1 MKRVYLD
8 QKDWINLSRAN
19 QGLSSG
25 ASFSDA
31 LLVARA
37 GVAQSLVS
45 FPLSLIHYMETYHRN
60 DWKSRYDV
68 ADVMAELSCFHTIAP
83 PTAVVPG
90 EIDRALQARFGRP
103 LKRRPLQVFGHGL
116 RHAANDESFQFAI
129 PDELPID
136 EQTRAEFERDLAD
149 DWERA
154 MLRGPAMNTPLPW
167 LDPHAHRQVEQSYQQ
182 SEQALTQR
190 LKQSGW
196 GKGDKLRRVM
206 LASGLIDILD
216 PLLDALQR
224 AEISPDDFFAVDE
237 DGATAFLQDI
247 RSRWVLFEMR
257 RDLHAR
263 GVHEEGDIR
272 DLAALSTAVAHC
284 DVVVTEKQWVH
295 VLTKAKVDEMMQ
307 TTLLSSAADLTQVLA

>member
-19 QGLSSG
+19 QGLPSG
-25 ASFSDA
+25 EAFSDV

-37 GVAQSLVS
+37 GVEQGLVS

-60 DWKSRYDV
+60 DWKSRFDV
-68 ADVMAELSCFHTIAP
+68 ADVMAELSLFHAIAS
-83 PTAVVPG
+83 PTAVVPA
-90 EIDRALQARFGRP
+90 EIDRALKKRFGRP
-103 LKRRPLQVFGHGL
+103 VKPRPLHVFGHGL
-116 RHAANDESFQFAI
+116 RHAANDESFQFSI
-129 PDELPID
+129 PDDLPISK
-136 EQTRAEFERDLAD
+136 EGWIEFERELSE

-154 MLRGPAMNTPLPW
+154 SLRGPPVNTPLPW
-167 LDPHAHRQVEQSYQQ
+167 LDTHAHRQVEQTYQQ
-182 SEQALTQR
+182 SEQALTQK

-196 GKGDKLRRVM
+196 GKGDELRRFM

-216 PLLDALQR
+216 PLLAALER
-224 AEISPDDFFAVDE
+224 AAISLDEFFNLDQE
-237 DGATAFLQDI
+237 SATAFLRDVP
-247 RSRWVLFEMR
+247 SRWVLFEMR

-272 DLAALSTAVAHC
+272 DLAALSVAVAYC

-295 VLTKAKVDEMMQ
+295 VLTQAGVDEMMQ
-307 TTLLSSAADLTQVLA
+307 TTLLSNAADLPRVIV

>member
-25 ASFSDA
+25 VGFNDA
-31 LLVARA
+31 LLVARV
-37 GVAQSLVS
+37 GVAQGHVS

-60 DWKSRYDV
+60 DWKSRHDV
-68 ADVMAELSCFHTIAP
+68 ADVMAELSRFHTIGP
-83 PTAVVPG
+83 PTAVVPA

-103 LKRRPLQVFGHGL
+103 AKPRPLQVFGQGL
-116 RHAANDESFQFAI
+116 RHAANDASFQFTI
-129 PDELPID
+129 PDDVPID
-136 EQTRAEFERDLAD
+136 KHTRIEFERDLAA

-167 LDPHAHRQVEQSYQQ
+167 LDPHAHRQVEQTYQQ
-182 SEQALTQR
+182 SEQALTR
-190 LKQSGW
+190 KLKQSGW

-216 PLLDALQR
+216 PLVEALQR
-224 AEISPDDFFAVDE
+224 AQISVDE
-237 DGATAFLQDI
+237 FLALDEVGATAFLQDLS
-247 RSRWVLFEMR
+247 SRWALFEMR

-272 DLAALSTAVAHC
+272 DLAALSIAVAHC

-295 VLTKAKVDEMMQ
+295 VLRKAKVDQMME
-307 TTLLSSAADLTQVLA
+307 TTLLSDVADLPPVIV